1 MSGTVYTIAFYDEIA
16 DQRAFEAYAEL
27 AAPAVI
33 NAGARY
39 LARDFPVMTREA
51 GKDARVTLLEWDSLE
66 AAEALYSDPAYI
78 AAFEK
83 LAGSVRR
90 DIRIVASVNLAE
102 LMGGRD
108 VSAK

>member
-1 MSGTVYTIAFYDEIA
+1 MSDTVYTIAFYDEIT

-39 LARDFPVMTREA
+39 LARGFPVMTREA
-51 GKDARVTLLEWDSLE
+51 GKYARVTLLEWRSLE
-66 AAEALYSDPAYI
+66 DAEALYSDPAYI

-83 LAGSVRR
+83 LAGSVKR
-90 DIRIVASVNLAE
+90 DIRIVSVVNPDDLVPHAGISAE
-102 LMGGRD
+102 
-108 VSAK
+108 